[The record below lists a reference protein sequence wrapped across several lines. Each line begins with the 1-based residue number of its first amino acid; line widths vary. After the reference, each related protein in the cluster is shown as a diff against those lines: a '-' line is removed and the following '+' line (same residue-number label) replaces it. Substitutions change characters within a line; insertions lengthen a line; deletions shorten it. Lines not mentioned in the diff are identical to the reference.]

1 MNIIGVREP
10 TTACSVEPM
19 VRRIQMRKTN
29 LFAIAAAVILAG
41 VGAWAVL
48 TTRAPVAVA
57 APPVVQIDPSKMMMN
72 ARDDL
77 PAERLVD
84 YSVIFN

>member
-1 MNIIGVREP
+1 
-10 TTACSVEPM
+10 
-19 VRRIQMRKTN
+19 MRKTN
-29 LFAIAAAVILAG
+29 LFAIATAVILAG

>member
-1 MNIIGVREP
+1 MD
-10 TTACSVEPM
+10 
-19 VRRIQMRKTN
+19 RRIQMRKTN

-48 TTRAPVAVA
+48 TARAPVAVA

-72 ARDDL
+72 ARRDL
-77 PAERLVD
+77 PTERFVD
-84 YSVIFN
+84 YSFVFN